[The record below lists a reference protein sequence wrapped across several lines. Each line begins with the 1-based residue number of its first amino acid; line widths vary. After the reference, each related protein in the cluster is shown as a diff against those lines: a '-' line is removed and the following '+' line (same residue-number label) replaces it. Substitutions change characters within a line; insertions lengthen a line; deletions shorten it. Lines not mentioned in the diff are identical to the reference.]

1 MGKREVRVI
10 AVPKWI
16 TVTLLVL
23 VSAAMV
29 LLVWLLSGKTYAKQT
44 HPILEAAARILQY
57 RQISSDALLASLM
70 PAIANILLFVPWG
83 FLMFLALDRPSRPRP
98 QSYVITCA
106 AGIIFA
112 MTVDLWQYSLPTRV
126 TTMTDAVANVIG
138 ALAGAT
144 LGHLRKQVRVR
155 FDA

>member
-1 MGKREVRVI
+1 MGKRDVRVI
-10 AVPKWI
+10 AVPKSV

-23 VSAAMV
+23 VSAAMLV
-29 LLVWLLSGKTYAKQT
+29 LVWLLSGKTYAKQT
-44 HPILEAAARILQY
+44 HPILETIARILQY
-57 RQISSDALLASLM
+57 RRISSDALLASLM
-70 PAIANILLFVPWG
+70 PVIANVLLFVPWG
-83 FLMFLALDRPSRPRP
+83 FLMFLALDRPTRPRP

-112 MTVDLWQYSLPTRV
+112 MTVDVWQYSLPTRV
-126 TTMTDAVANVIG
+126 TTLADSISNAIG

-155 FDA
+155 FEA

>member
-112 MTVDLWQYSLPTRV
+112 MAVDVWQYSLPTRV
-126 TTMTDAVANVIG
+126 TTMADSIANTIG

-144 LGHLRKQVRVR
+144 LGHLRKRVRVR
-155 FDA
+155 FET

>member
-10 AVPKWI
+10 AVPKSV

-29 LLVWLLSGKTYAKQT
+29 VLVWLLSGKTYAKQT
-44 HPILEAAARILQY
+44 HPILETIARILQY
-57 RQISSDALLASLM
+57 RRISSDALLASLM

-83 FLMFLALDRPSRPRP
+83 FLMFLALDRPTRPRP

-106 AGIIFA
+106 AGI
-112 MTVDLWQYSLPTRV
+112 
-126 TTMTDAVANVIG
+126 
-138 ALAGAT
+138 
-144 LGHLRKQVRVR
+144 
-155 FDA
+155 

>member
-1 MGKREVRVI
+1 MGKREVHVI
-10 AVPKWI
+10 AVPKS
-16 TVTLLVL
+16 VTLALLVL
-23 VSAAMV
+23 VSVSMV
-29 LLVWLLSGKTYAKQT
+29 VLIWLLSGKTYAKQT
-44 HPILEAAARILQY
+44 HPILETFARIMQY

-98 QSYVITCA
+98 QSYIITCA

-112 MTVDLWQYSLPTRV
+112 MTVDVWQYSLPTRV
-126 TTMTDAVANVIG
+126 TTMADSIANAIG

-144 LGHLRKQVRVR
+144 LGHLRKQ
-155 FDA
+155 